1 MKVSSNILNKKQFK
15 VIIEHGEDGYFVA
28 TVPALPGCYT
38 QGKTIKELSKNV
50 KDVIQLCL
58 EEAKENPDYRRK
70 ILAFGS
76 EPAFVGIEIV
86 TL

>member
-1 MKVSSNILNKKQFK
+1 MKTVHPVLNKKQFK
-15 VIIEHGEDGYFVA
+15 VIIEQGESGYFIA

-38 QGKTIKELSKNV
+38 QGKTMKELTKNV

-58 EEAKENPDYRRK
+58 EEARENPDYRKR
-70 ILAFGS
+70 ILNFGT

>member
-1 MKVSSNILNKKQFK
+1 MKTTKTILNKKQFK
-15 VIIEHGEDGYFVA
+15 VIIEQGESGYFIA

-38 QGKTIKELSKNV
+38 QGKTMKELTKNI

-58 EEAKENPDYRRK
+58 EEARENPDYRKR
-70 ILAFGS
+70 ILDFGT
-76 EPAFVGIEIV
+76 EPTFIGMEVV